1 MATSMSGSKGYG
13 AGQKAPSGYKQYQNY
28 TPQQM
33 DLHNQ
38 QFDQVSPESY
48 TSRLAGG
55 DQSLF
60 DEMEAPAMRQFNELQ
75 SENASRFSGMGMGAR
90 KGSGFQN
97 FQNQATSNFA
107 QDLQAKRQSL
117 RQQAIKDLHGM
128 SGDLLNQ
135 EPYGLYE
142 KRNKPSFLESLV
154 KGGAPL
160 VGGAVGGYFGGP
172 VGAKYG
178 MDIGNSFSQG
188 LNNG

>member
-1 MATSMSGSKGYG
+1 MSSMSGSKGYG

-28 TPQQM
+28 TPEQM
-33 DLHNQ
+33 QVHQN

-55 DQSLF
+55 DQALF
-60 DEMEAPAMRQFNELQ
+60 DEIEAPAFRQFNELQ
-75 SENASRFSGMGMGAR
+75 AQNASRFSNMGMGAR
-90 KGSGFQN
+90 RGSGFQN

-107 QDLQAKRQSL
+107 QDLQSKRQSL
-117 RQQAIKDLHGM
+117 QQQAIKDLM
-128 SGDLLNQ
+128 SMSSDLLSQ
-135 EPYGLYE
+135 EPYSLYE
-142 KRNKPSFLESLV
+142 KKKKPSFWESIV

-160 VGGAVGGYFGGP
+160 AGGAVGGYFAGLP
-172 VGAKYG
+172 GAKYG